1 MAAWEHPGCQLEI
14 WIVRLEA
21 NGTLR
26 MRQLLATGITI
37 VAGEYMH
44 TYVRGCPD

>member
-1 MAAWEHPGCQLEI
+1 MAARDHPDCQLEI

-26 MRQLLATGITI
+26 MRQLLATGITT
-37 VAGEYMH
+37 AAEEYIH
-44 TYVRGCPD
+44 TYIRGCPD